1 MCPSWK
7 GEMFL
12 EFAFEVGAIDREEQ
26 KELERRSGRALE
38 ELGVLQAKYQEASD
52 PALRFIALLHAA
64 LLCGRAHVADR
75 RGKTPAEPSRCGWQ
89 CQRNGRRWVPQGL
102 RIGWVAGSDLF
113 LEPAVSYQVAQQLAG
128 ASGLTVSEQTLRSRL
143 RERGLLVSTDLGRQ
157 MLTVRRTLEG
167 YPRQVLHFLAGKNLV
182 EQVGKDYYDPKDP
195 EAGFYWD
202 IQQMIYNS
210 TASSRQTEEFIE
222 DLRANILGGRDTR
235 GVEHEGVI
243 PAATGLL
250 SSLKDTSNHF
260 RTDLDKLSDSADG
273 ALKPLKSALENV
285 AGLSADLEKQM
296 AAGGDVAGTFS
307 RALF

>member
-1 MCPSWK
+1 M
-7 GEMFL
+7 
-12 EFAFEVGAIDREEQ
+12 
-26 KELERRSGRALE
+26 
-38 ELGVLQAKYQEASD
+38 
-52 PALRFIALLHAA
+52 RFIGSIANRIWEPKLRPYPPETPADWEKRLRMLRIVTGAA
-64 LLCGRAHVADR
+64 LLAVLSWQAWRI
-75 RGKTPAEPSRCGWQ
+75 PAQAGTAAASRIDPVLKNL
-89 CQRNGRRWVPQGL
+89 NGT
-102 RIGWVAGSDLF
+102 
-113 LEPAVSYQVAQQLAG
+113 LANIN
-128 ASGLTVSEQTLRSRL
+128 AAT
-143 RERGLLVSTDLGRQ
+143 
-157 MLTVRRTLEG
+157 
-167 YPRQVLHFLAGKNLV
+167 LAGKNLV
-182 EQVGKDYYDPKDP
+182 EQAGKDYYDPKDP

-296 AAGGDVAGTFS
+296 AAGGDVAGTFHQLDLAVGNVNTLIEDPNIQKILANS
-307 RALF
+307 ADTSQHLAESAKSVDLAMRPWRERAHFLKTILLKAIGMVKFVYQI

>member
-1 MCPSWK
+1 M
-7 GEMFL
+7 
-12 EFAFEVGAIDREEQ
+12 
-26 KELERRSGRALE
+26 
-38 ELGVLQAKYQEASD
+38 
-52 PALRFIALLHAA
+52 RFIGSIANRIWGPKLHPYPPETPVDWEKWLRMLRIVAGAA
-64 LLCGRAHVADR
+64 LLAVLSWQAWRI
-75 RGKTPAEPSRCGWQ
+75 PAQAGTAAASRIDPVLKNL
-89 CQRNGRRWVPQGL
+89 NGT
-102 RIGWVAGSDLF
+102 
-113 LEPAVSYQVAQQLAG
+113 LANIN
-128 ASGLTVSEQTLRSRL
+128 AAT
-143 RERGLLVSTDLGRQ
+143 
-157 MLTVRRTLEG
+157 
-167 YPRQVLHFLAGKNLV
+167 LAGKNLV
-182 EQVGKDYYDPKDP
+182 EQAGKDYYDPKDP

-260 RTDLDKLSDSADG
+260 RVDLDKLSDSADG

-296 AAGGDVAGTFS
+296 AAGGDVAGTFHQLDLAVGNVNTLIEDPNIQKILANS
-307 RALF
+307 ADTSQHLAESAKSVDLAMRPWRERAHFLKTILLKAIGMVKFVYPL

>member
-1 MCPSWK
+1 MRFIGSIANRIWGPKLRPYPPETPADWEKRLRMLRIVTGAALLAVLSWQAWR
-7 GEMFL
+7 L
-12 EFAFEVGAIDREEQ
+12 P
-26 KELERRSGRALE
+26 ALT
-38 ELGVLQAKYQEASD
+38 GTAAASRTD
-52 PALRFIALLHAA
+52 PALKSLNGTLANINTATL
-64 LLCGRAHVADR
+64 V
-75 RGKTPAEPSRCGWQ
+75 GKS
-89 CQRNGRRWVPQGL
+89 
-102 RIGWVAGSDLF
+102 
-113 LEPAVSYQVAQQLAG
+113 
-128 ASGLTVSEQTLRSRL
+128 
-143 RERGLLVSTDLGRQ
+143 
-157 MLTVRRTLEG
+157 
-167 YPRQVLHFLAGKNLV
+167 LV
-182 EQVGKDYYDPKDP
+182 EQAGKDYYDPKDP

-296 AAGGDVAGTFS
+296 AAGGDVAGTFHQLDLAVGNVNTLIEDPNIQKILANS
-307 RALF
+307 ADTSQHLAESAKSVDLAMRPWRERAHFLKTILLKAIGMVKFVYPL